1 MKRLLITF
9 VLFSVAAFSQ
19 RGTYTVER
27 KSALVASAEVVTI
40 QLPTA
45 AIATSAA
52 MLKAAVYCSVEC
64 EITLERDGTAAT
76 TTTLTPVLNYTNSVA
91 VSANAYR
98 SSNVGVGSVIAR
110 YTVAAGLTLPLD
122 LGDISL
128 LKKTTPENFTIRTA
142 SITGTAIIV
151 IKWREY

>member
-1 MKRLLITF
+1 MRLILIIC
-9 VLFSVAAFSQ
+9 LFAGSLLAQ

-27 KSALVASAEVVTI
+27 KSALVASAEVITV

-45 AIATSAA
+45 ALATSAP

-76 TTTLTPVLNYTNSVA
+76 ATEITPVATGTIGET
-91 VSANAYR
+91 VSAKAYR
-98 SSNVGVGSVIAR
+98 SSDVGTGSVIAR
-110 YTVAAGLTLPLD
+110 YVVSAGLTLPLD
-122 LGDISL
+122 LSDIAL
-128 LKKTTPENFTIRTA
+128 MRKATPENFTIRTA

>member
-1 MKRLLITF
+1 MRLILIIC
-9 VLFSVAAFSQ
+9 LFAGSLLAQ

-27 KSALVASAEVVTI
+27 KSALVASPDAITV

-45 AIATSAA
+45 ALATSAL
-52 MLKAAVYCSVEC
+52 MMKAAVYCSVEC

-76 TTTLTPVLNYTNSVA
+76 ATALTPVPLQTTFET
-91 VSANAYR
+91 VSANAYH

-122 LGDISL
+122 LVDVAL
-128 LKKTTPENFTIRTA
+128 LRNATPENFTIRVA
-142 SITGTAIIV
+142 SMTGTIIRV